1 MKVVIIGGVAAGAGA
16 AARLR
21 RLDEK
26 MEIVML
32 ERGEYIS
39 YANCGLPYHIG
50 EVIPQRD
57 SLLVMPAQAFAARFN
72 VDVRTGHE
80 AVAIDRAEKTV
91 VVRRPDAVK
100 VVERYDKLLLA
111 TGSTPV
117 EPSIAG
123 IDDPRVVSLWTIPDM
138 DKIKSMVDTGARS
151 ALVVGGGFIGL
162 ETAENLRARGLK
174 VTLVEFMPQ
183 ILPTFDREMTTPLL
197 AEMERL
203 GVTVALGRK
212 VAALN
217 PGAGAVTAVLDN
229 GREVDAQLIVLAVG
243 VRPNGDLARAA
254 GLALGE
260 RGHVVV
266 DEHLRTSDPDI
277 YAAGDAVE
285 VLDPVLGGRTAIPLA
300 GPANKQARIA
310 ADNIL
315 GATECYRG
323 SLGASI
329 LKLGELAAAGVGYTE
344 QRLARMNVP
353 FGKLYLHPPSNA
365 TYYQGWGRLHMKLLF
380 SPEGKIYGAQ
390 IVGAKGVDKR
400 LDVIAT
406 AMRAGLDV
414 RELAELELSYAPP
427 FNSAK
432 DPVNMAG
439 MIAQNVL
446 DGVTQLTYADALPQ
460 DALFLDVREPADCG
474 AGVIPGS
481 VNIPL
486 DQLRDRMGELPSG
499 VPIVAIC
506 QVGFRAYLAER
517 ILRQHGFNVSS
528 LSGGYTTWKMFGA
541 KPDVPA

>member
-50 EVIPQRD
+50 DVIPQRD
-57 SLLVMPAQAFAARFN
+57 SLLVMPAQTFSTRFN

-80 AVAIDRAEKTV
+80 AVDIDKTAKTV
-91 VVRRPDAVK
+91 VARRRDGTK
-100 VVERYDKLLLA
+100 ITERYDKLLLA
-111 TGSTPV
+111 TGSSPV
-117 EPSIAG
+117 EPSIPG

-138 DKIKSMVDTGARS
+138 DRIKSMVDTGARS

-174 VTLVEFMPQ
+174 VTLVELMPQ
-183 ILPTFDREMTTPLL
+183 ILPTFDKEMTTPLL
-197 AEMERL
+197 SEMERL
-203 GVTVALGRK
+203 GITVVLGRN

-217 PGAGAVTAVLDN
+217 PSAEAVTAVLDD
-229 GREVDAQLIVLAVG
+229 GREIGAQLVVLSVG
-243 VRPNGDLARAA
+243 VKPNSELAKAA
-254 GLALGE
+254 GLKLGD
-260 RGHVVV
+260 RGHIVV

-285 VLDPVLGGRTAIPLA
+285 VVDPVLGGRIAIPLA
-300 GPANKQARIA
+300 GPANKQGRIA
-310 ADNIL
+310 ANNIL
-315 GATECYRG
+315 GATDRYRG

-329 LKLGELAAAGVGYTE
+329 LKLGELAAASVGYTE
-344 QRLARMNVP
+344 QRLARMNVD
-353 FGKLYLHPPSNA
+353 FKKLYLHPPSNA

-380 SPEGKIYGAQ
+380 TPEGKILGAQ
-390 IVGAKGVDKR
+390 IVGVTGADKR
-400 LDVIAT
+400 IDVIAT
-406 AMRAGLDV
+406 AMRAGVDV

-446 DGVTQLTYADALPQ
+446 DGVTRLSYANALPQ
-460 DALFLDVREPADCG
+460 GAFLLDVREPGDCG
-474 AGVIPGS
+474 PGVIPGS

-499 VPIVAIC
+499 VPIVTVC
-506 QVGFRAYLAER
+506 QVGFRSYLAER
-517 ILRQHGFNVSS
+517 ILRQHGFTVSS
-528 LSGGYTTWKMFGA
+528 LSGGYTTWKMFDA
-541 KPDVPA
+541 KPNILV